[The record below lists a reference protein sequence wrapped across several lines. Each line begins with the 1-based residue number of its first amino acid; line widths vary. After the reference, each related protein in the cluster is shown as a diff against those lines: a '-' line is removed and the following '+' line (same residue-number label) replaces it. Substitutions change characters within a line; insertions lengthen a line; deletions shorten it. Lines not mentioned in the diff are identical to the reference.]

1 MDFSVNDIALQIVSP
16 ILDNPRR
23 YGAEISRSPGGATVV
38 DLGVHA
44 PGSWLAARLFVESAF
59 GGLAEV
65 TFGRMAIKE
74 LEVVTVSV
82 VIDDPMLSVVACHG
96 GAWKLGEGEFA
107 AMGSGPARAR
117 ARADRWARKVDYRD
131 PSNHALLHLQMPAL
145 PDDNLLQ
152 RVADACE
159 MPQANLVAVV
169 APSASLVGSVQVA
182 SRAFE
187 QCLVALGRT
196 TDFDVST
203 VVHGDS
209 TAPVAPVVDG
219 ETMAF
224 GRINDALVY
233 GGMSTLWVRHA
244 DDEAVRRATE
254 SIPFSKHA
262 GEYYG
267 RSYRELFEAYN
278 RSIYNVPANLDAPA
292 KMTMLNLATGSA
304 FTAGEINIERLYQSF
319 TESRAQIQAA

>member
-1 MDFSVNDIALQIVSP
+1 MPLSVNEIGLEIVSP

-23 YGAEISRSPGGATVV
+23 YGAEVHKAAGGATVV
-38 DLGVHA
+38 DLGVNV
-44 PGSWLAARLFVESAF
+44 PGSWLAAKLFVEACF

-65 TFGRMAIKE
+65 TFGRLALRD
-74 LEVVTVSV
+74 LEVPTVNI

-96 GAWKLGEGEFA
+96 GAWKLGDGEFA

-117 ARADRWARKVDYRD
+117 ARADRWARKLDYRD
-131 PSNHALLHLQMPAL
+131 PAPVALLHLQMPTL
-145 PDDNLLQ
+145 PGDDLLQ
-152 RVADACE
+152 RVAGACE
-159 MPQANLVAVV
+159 IPQQRLTALV

-209 TAPVAPVVDG
+209 TAPVAPVIDD
-219 ETMAF
+219 ETIAF

-233 GGMSTLWVRHA
+233 GGASGLWIRHP

-254 SIPFSKHA
+254 SIPFSLHA

-267 RSYRELFEAYN
+267 RSYRELFEAHN
-278 RSIYNVPANLDAPA
+278 RSIYNIPANLDAPA
-292 KMTMLNLATGSA
+292 KMTMYNLTTGSV
-304 FTAGEINIERLYQSF
+304 FTAGEINVDRLYRSF
-319 TESRAQIQAA
+319 TEPAAAVRAH